1 MNLNFRFAVVSD
13 LHVALPHT
21 VWDNPTRLHFVEVG
35 IPALEIV
42 LERLA
47 QLDLDFLLL
56 PGDLTQHGEPE
67 NHQWLADRLAQL
79 PYPVYVIPGNH
90 DVPALQANAQS
101 IGYFD
106 FPSYYRSFGYAHTEQ
121 HYYSHLI
128 LPGVRLIGLNSNTF
142 DPEGKQLGRLDTTQL
157 LWLRQTLR
165 DCRDEMVM
173 VMVHHNV
180 VEHMPG
186 QAENDLGQRYML
198 DNAPDLLALLREAG
212 VQLVFTGH
220 LHVQNLAEDQGIYD
234 ITTGSLV
241 SFPHPYRVMALR
253 TDALGRRSLQ
263 IESGR
268 IESVP
273 GWETLPQISRQM
285 MANRSTPFMAKLLT
299 HAPLNLPIGQA
310 EALAPQLQNFWAD
323 FAGGDAE
330 FSFPALPA
338 AVRQYFEGFS
348 RTAQADNS
356 TTLHLASPKTRGLGR
371 RLLRQ
376 PVQGAVG

>member
-1 MNLNFRFAVVSD
+1 MNLNFRFAIISD

-35 IPALEIV
+35 IPALELV
-42 LERLA
+42 LARLA
-47 QLDLDFLLL
+47 KLDLDFLLL

-67 NHQWLADRLAQL
+67 NHIWLADRLALL

-90 DVPALQANAQS
+90 DVPVLRANEQS

-106 FPSYYRSFGYAHTEQ
+106 FPSYYRGFGYARTQ
-121 HYYSHLI
+121 KHYYSKVI
-128 LPGVRLIGLNSNTF
+128 LPGVRLIALNSNTF
-142 DPEGKQLGRLDTTQL
+142 DPSGKQLGRLDTAQL
-157 LWLRQTLR
+157 LWLQQILR
-165 DCRDEMVM
+165 DCADELVM

-180 VEHMPG
+180 IEHMPG

-198 DNAPDLLALLREAG
+198 DNASDLLVMLREAG

-220 LHVQNLAEDQGIYD
+220 LHVQNLAEHQGVYD

-241 SFPHPYRVMALR
+241 SFPHPYRVMTLR
-253 TDALGRRSLQ
+253 TDERARRSLK

-299 HAPLNLPIGQA
+299 HAPMNLPLA
-310 EALAPQLQNFWAD
+310 EAEAIAPHLQHFWAD

-330 FSFPALPA
+330 FSFPDLPA

-348 RTAQADNS
+348 RPAQADNS
-356 TTLHLASPKTRGLGR
+356 TTLTLASPKTRGQNR
-371 RLLRQ
+371 RSLRQ